1 MKYCLIAFFLL
12 LSVRGFSQEPVV
24 DKLVQVTGIVT
35 DVDSNRVVP
44 YVTITNVRTKQLF
57 FADYRG
63 YFSLIAHPGDS
74 LQFSAVGFTTKTQLI
89 AADVNDN
96 FYNLMVKLKSE
107 IVYIQAVQIYP
118 WATLEEFTRSFLA
131 LKIADDAME
140 IAKKNLS
147 GKSLRQM
154 GISLPR
160 DAGEITGMNNRL
172 AHDLALNKNMV
183 QTNPLL
189 NPFAWGRFIQSIT
202 NGDKSRQADN

>member
-12 LSVRGFSQEPVV
+12 LSFSGFSQDKTL

-35 DVDSNRVVP
+35 DVDSSRVVP
-44 YVTITNVRTKQLF
+44 YVTITNLRNKQMF

-63 YFSLIAHPGDS
+63 YFSLVAHPGDS
-74 LQFSAVGFTTKTQLI
+74 LVFSAVGFKSNTELVPTDIHDDFFK
-89 AADVNDN
+89 
-96 FYNLMVKLKSE
+96 LMVKIKSE
-107 IVYIQAVQIYP
+107 IVFIQAVRIYP
-118 WATLEEFTRSFLA
+118 WATVEEFTRSFLA

-154 GISLPR
+154 GINLPR
-160 DAGEITGMNNRL
+160 DVGEISSMNNRL

-202 NGDKSRQADN
+202 NGDKSRQSDN

>member
-12 LSVRGFSQEPVV
+12 LSVSGFSQDRTL

-35 DVDSNRVVP
+35 DVDSSRVVP
-44 YVTITNVRTKQLF
+44 YVTITNLRSKQMF

-63 YFSLIAHPGDS
+63 YFSLVAHPGDS
-74 LQFSAVGFTTKTQLI
+74 LVFSAVGFKSNTELI
-89 AADVNDN
+89 PADIHDD
-96 FYNLMVKLKSE
+96 FFKLMVKIKSE
-107 IVYIQAVQIYP
+107 IFFIQAVRIYP
-118 WATLEEFTRSFLA
+118 WATVEEFTRSFLA
-131 LKIADDAME
+131 LKIADDALE

-154 GISLPR
+154 GITLPR
-160 DAGEITGMNNRL
+160 DVGEISSMNNRL

-189 NPFAWGRFIQSIT
+189 NPFAWGRFIQSIA
-202 NGDKSRQADN
+202 NGDKSRQSDN

>member
-1 MKYCLIAFFLL
+1 MKYCLIAFFLI
-12 LSVRGFSQEPVV
+12 LSVRGFSQEHIV

-57 FADYRG
+57 FTDYRG
-63 YFSLIAHPGDS
+63 YFSLVAHPGDS
-74 LQFSAVGFTTKTQLI
+74 LQFSAVGFTTNTQLI
-89 AADVNDN
+89 AADVSDN

-160 DAGEITGMNNRL
+160 DAGEISSMNNRL